1 MNLKTTHIIGIVA
14 VIVGLGLGGVA
25 GIACGQGRSSAG
37 DDANTPGS
45 ALSGEQ
51 SLARGQVH
59 SPGGSAAAAA
69 QTEPQ
74 EQALAKL
81 TEDERN
87 TIEIVRK
94 NKNSVVYVT
103 NIQLVRDFWY
113 GSEEKMPRGSGSGF
127 MWDDKG
133 HIVTNFHVIEDG
145 VEFLVTLPNQ
155 EQRQAKLVGKE
166 ESKDI
171 AVLELQGNLSGL
183 FPITPGTSKDLL
195 VGQKVVAIGN
205 PFGFDYT
212 VTKGIVSALGRKILG
227 AGGVSIPNMIQT
239 DASINPGNSGG
250 PLLNSAGEL
259 IGMNTMIVSPSGA
272 SSGVGFAVPVD
283 IIRKTV
289 PELIRF
295 GKVQHPGLGVTFLP
309 SQYARGA
316 DVVGVVV
323 MVVETNSAAYEAG
336 LRGMSR
342 DRYGRTY
349 INDVITA
356 VDKTPVKTYDDLFTA
371 LENYKIGDTVTLTVT
386 RNENTRTVRMQLIR
400 D

>member
-1 MNLKTTHIIGIVA
+1 MNSKIVNAVGIAALII
-14 VIVGLGLGGVA
+14 GLGLAGVA
-25 GIACGQGRSSAG
+25 GTACGQGA
-37 DDANTPGS
+37 APG
-45 ALSGEQ
+45 
-51 SLARGQVH
+51 R
-59 SPGGSAAAAA
+59 PAAVDSQA
-69 QTEPQ
+69 EPQ
-74 EQALAKL
+74 QQVLAKL

-87 TIEIVRK
+87 TIEIVKK

-127 MWDDKG
+127 VWDDQG

-171 AVLELQGNLSGL
+171 AVLKLEGNTSGL

-195 VGQKVVAIGN
+195 VGQKAVAIGN

-227 AGGVSIPNMIQT
+227 AGGVTIPNMIQT

-250 PLLNSAGEL
+250 PLLNSSGEL
-259 IGMNTMIVSPSGA
+259 IGMNTLIVSPSGA

-283 IIRKTV
+283 LIRKTV

-309 SQYARGA
+309 DQYARRA
-316 DVVGVVV
+316 DVEGVIIMEVQ
-323 MVVETNSAAYEAG
+323 TGSPAYRAG
-336 LRGMSR
+336 LRGLSR

-349 INDVITA
+349 INDVISA
-356 VDKTPVKTYDDLFTA
+356 VDKTPVKSYDDLFSA
-371 LENYKIGDTVTLTVT
+371 LESYKIGDSVTLTVV
-386 RNENTRTVRMQLIR
+386 RNEKARPVRIQLIR

>member
-1 MNLKTTHIIGIVA
+1 MNSKFTNAIGIA
-14 VIVGLGLGGVA
+14 ALIISLGFIGVA
-25 GIACGQGRSSAG
+25 GTACGQGRPAAG
-37 DDANTPGS
+37 DEAAGGLAVSSGQDRTLSQAPSSGRPS
-45 ALSGEQ
+45 A
-51 SLARGQVH
+51 
-59 SPGGSAAAAA
+59 SAT
-69 QTEPQ
+69 QTDPQ

-94 NKNSVVYVT
+94 NKSSVVYVT
-103 NIQLVRDFWY
+103 NIQLVRDFWF

-127 MWDDKG
+127 VWDDQG

-145 VEFLVTLPNQ
+145 VEFLVTLPNG

-166 ESKDI
+166 ESKDV
-171 AVLELQGNLSGL
+171 AVLKLDGNVSGL

-227 AGGVSIPNMIQT
+227 AGGVTIPNMIQT

-309 SQYARGA
+309 DQYARRA
-316 DVVGVVV
+316 DVQGVVV
-323 MVVETNSAAYEAG
+323 MEVQTSSAAYEAG
-336 LRGMSR
+336 LRGLSR

-356 VDKTPVKTYDDLFTA
+356 VDKTAVKTYDDLFTA
-371 LENYKIGDTVTLTVT
+371 LENYKIGDTVTLTVL
-386 RNENTRTVRMQLIR
+386 RNEKSRPVKMQLLR